1 MTKFAWFPPIEAPR
15 PRGANDCKDWRRTL
29 RDATSL
35 LTFSDIRK
43 RDAGERAESASEEVG
58 VEMLYGALVFVK
70 T

>member
-15 PRGANDCKDWRRTL
+15 PRGASDCKEWRRSL

-35 LTFSDIRK
+35 LTFSDIRE
-43 RDAGERAESASEEVG
+43 REAEERAVSASDEVG
-58 VEMLYGALVFVK
+58 VEILYGALVFVR